1 MVDDG
6 LGECRGQ
13 RLGGLHID
21 QSVKRMRR
29 EPEREGREG
38 HAAAQ
43 VNVPARAVL
52 PMRSG
57 LK

>member
-1 MVDDG
+1 MMVR
-6 LGECRGQ
+6 ESRGQ

-21 QSVKRMRR
+21 QPVKIMRR
-29 EPEREGREG
+29 EPEREGLEG

-43 VNVPARAVL
+43 VNVPACAVL
-52 PMRSG
+52 LMRDG